1 MAGSISCE
9 LVISAPASSV
19 WDLVKGLKLPAAL
32 GESFSDL
39 IEKIDVVGDGS
50 VGTELYV
57 KFKPGTAPYSYLR
70 ERFTKVDNESMVKE
84 YEIFEGGHR
93 DLGFSK
99 YLIRFEIVE
108 KDENSC
114 IAKATTEYELNA
126 DADPKLA
133 SLVSVDQMMGILNVA
148 ANKVVNE
155 SK

>member
-1 MAGSISCE
+1 
-9 LVISAPASSV
+9 
-19 WDLVKGLKLPAAL
+19 
-32 GESFSDL
+32 
-39 IEKIDVVGDGS
+39 
-50 VGTELYV
+50 
-57 KFKPGTAPYSYLR
+57 
-70 ERFTKVDNESMVKE
+70 MVKE

-99 YLIRFEIVE
+99 YLIRFEIVD

-148 ANKVVNE
+148 ANKV
-155 SK
+155 